1 MSTSNVQLP
10 SFSGLVMVS
19 MAIATLSCASPDSRD
34 DTNNEEEMPSRPID
48 EVLADHTD
56 EWMELRGVVGTSIGQ
71 CDGAPCIR
79 VLVVK
84 KTDQLAAKIPAEV
97 EGYTVELVETGRIEA
112 RDSG

>member
-1 MSTSNVQLP
+1 MSTSDFRLP
-10 SFSGLVMVS
+10 SCFWLVMSLGLV
-19 MAIATLSCASPDSRD
+19 TLSCTSPEAREEPSDQ
-34 DTNNEEEMPSRPID
+34 EEMPSRPIE

-71 CDGAPCIR
+71 CDDAPCIR

-84 KTDQLAAKIPAEV
+84 KTDQLTAKIPAEV
-97 EGYTVELVETGRIEA
+97 EGYTVDLVETGRIEA